1 MPQIS
6 LLEGFFLG
14 IAGGAISEF
23 YGLYNL
29 RHTLHK
35 EKPGWLTSWFYWT
48 MTAGM
53 VLLGGGTVCLYIGSG
68 VSLNYWAAIQLGMST
83 PLLITAASKQKP
95 KIN

>member
-6 LLEGFFLG
+6 LLEGFLLG
-14 IAGGAISEF
+14 ISGGVIIEF

-29 RHTLHK
+29 RHTFYK
-35 EKPGWLTSWFYWT
+35 QKPGWLTSWFYWICT
-48 MTAGM
+48 VVM

-83 PLLITAASKQKP
+83 PLLISIASKHKP
-95 KIN
+95 KVN